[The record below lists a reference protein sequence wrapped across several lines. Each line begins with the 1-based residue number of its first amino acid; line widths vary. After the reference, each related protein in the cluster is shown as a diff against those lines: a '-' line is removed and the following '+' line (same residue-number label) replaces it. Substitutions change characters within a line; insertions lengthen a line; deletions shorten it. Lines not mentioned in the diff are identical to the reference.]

1 MRKILLFLGI
11 TTFSFLLASPMLA
24 QTVKVIGR
32 VVDDSTFAPLA
43 GANVQLLGSG
53 KGTTTDDEGIFIL
66 KTTPAERLDTLFVSF
81 LGYGD
86 YRIPL
91 SKFQNKSVIGLH
103 LESLSLAGVVVS
115 AEQIN
120 LTRQEAPHARKRI
133 SLSQIERIGS
143 SEISDLFKSTSSV
156 RIEGNDLDGRRIQ
169 IRGSNMDEVNVYV
182 DGVLINDIG
191 ASNSAD
197 LSLLPTE
204 SIENIEIIKGGN
216 LTLLGNG
223 AFGGVVYITTKKEQK
238 RRFLLKTKA
247 GSFDSKYVTGEIN
260 LPLSR
265 HFFLNYLGQYNTVF
279 PEIEFFPGERF
290 ATKSKNK
297 SIESKKQNHQVNL
310 GYITRSGAFN
320 AKFIGYFLDYSKPL
334 WRNNRNNYFFA
345 VSYKGRIF
353 GSKDWE
359 IVADHLRGDDRIDRD
374 GERGALFVSDFV
386 SKRVNVRISKKFSG
400 ARSEFQF
407 LTEYFHDELES
418 EQRVK
423 AFGSANT
430 FYQADLYDNRFSAA
444 GMFIARDKLKK
455 YPNVTWKTYL
465 GTRLD
470 LLVNGDKNLTH
481 SVGVE
486 LQWRKAHW
494 TARPYFNFG
503 NNIKY
508 PTLRDN
514 AFIRLLDQTPQDTT
528 LKRVEPEYNSSW
540 EGGFSVSFKPI
551 STFYRGAELSF
562 AVFKNTVTN
571 KILRQPFEEI
581 QLAAQT
587 GRNETTGAEISL
599 RFKRLFNRL
608 DVSSSF
614 TGLDISNPRLY
625 PYKSDRNYNIGVEYG
640 ASRGLYFSAL
650 TFHEGKSTAWFLDE
664 NNNIQID
671 TVPSF
676 NDMDL
681 SVGYRFRIAAS
692 EFNLQFTGNNIF
704 DSSGFRF
711 FLLKK
716 RFLQVSLSL
725 RY

>member
-1 MRKILLFLGI
+1 MRTPRVFLEIVALFC
-11 TTFSFLLASPMLA
+11 LLATSMFS
-24 QTVKVIGR
+24 QTVKVVGR
-32 VVDDSTFAPLA
+32 VVDDSTLAPLA

-53 KGTTTDDEGIFIL
+53 KGTVTDDEGIFIL
-66 KTTPAERLDTLFVSF
+66 KAAPDEQADILFVSF
-81 LGYGD
+81 LGYGN

-91 SKFQNKSVIGLH
+91 FKFHNKSVIALH
-103 LESLSLAGVVVS
+103 LQALSLAGVVVS

-120 LTRQEAPHARKRI
+120 LTRQEAPHARNRI
-133 SLSQIERIGS
+133 SFAQIERLGS
-143 SEISDLFKSTSSV
+143 SEISDLFKSVPSV
-156 RIEGNDLDGRRIQ
+156 RMEGNDLDGRRIQ
-169 IRGSNMDEVNVYV
+169 IRGSNADEVNVYV

-204 SIENIEIIKGGN
+204 SIDNIEIIKGGN

-223 AFGGVVYITTKKEQK
+223 AFGGVVYITTKRDQK
-238 RRFLLKTKA
+238 RSFFLKTKA
-247 GSFDSKYVTGEIN
+247 GSFDSKYITGEIN

-265 HFFLNYLGQYNTVF
+265 HFFMNYLGQYNTVF
-279 PEIEFFPGERF
+279 PEVEFFPGERF

-297 SIESKKQNHQVNL
+297 SIESRKQNHQLNL
-310 GYITRSGAFN
+310 GYVTRSGALN

-334 WRNNRNNYFFA
+334 WRDNRNNYFFA
-345 VSYKGRIF
+345 FSYKGRIL

-359 IVADHLRGDDRIDRD
+359 IVADHLHGDDRIDRD
-374 GERGALFVSDFV
+374 AERGALFVSDFV
-386 SKRVNVRISKKFSG
+386 SKRVNVRVSKKFKG

-407 LTEYFHDELES
+407 LTEYFHDELQS
-418 EQRVK
+418 DQQVR

-430 FYQADLYDNRFSAA
+430 FYQADLYDNRFSTA
-444 GMFIARDKLKK
+444 GVFIARDKLKK

-470 LLVNGDKNLTH
+470 VLVNGEKNLTH

-514 AFIRLLDQTPQDTT
+514 AFIRLLDQTPSDTT
-528 LKRVEPEYNSSW
+528 LNRVEPEDNSSW
-540 EGGFSVSFKPI
+540 EGGFTISFKPI

-571 KILRQPFEEI
+571 KILRQPLEEI
-581 QLAAQT
+581 ELTAQT
-587 GRNETTGAEISL
+587 GRNETTGAEISIKV
-599 RFKRLFNRL
+599 KRLFNRL
-608 DVSSSF
+608 DISSSF

-625 PYKSDRNYNIGVEYG
+625 PYKSDRNYNIRVEYG
-640 ASRGLYFSAL
+640 GSRGLYFSAL

-681 SVGYRFRIAAS
+681 SLGYRFRIAAS
-692 EFNLQFTGNNIF
+692 EFNFQFTGNNIF

-716 RFLQVSLSL
+716 RFLQFSLSL